1 MLQCTGKTVF
11 SDKSRIIW
19 VQLAKIKNNEK
30 IKASISKELRDWA
43 EFFSDPNAIES
54 THCFAGFFVFL

>member
-1 MLQCTGKTVF
+1 MKIMLQCTSNTVF

-30 IKASISKELRDWA
+30 IQASISKELRNWA
-43 EFFSDPNAIES
+43 ALRSR
-54 THCFAGFFVFL
+54 T

>member
-1 MLQCTGKTVF
+1 MIQFACKTVF

-30 IKASISKELRDWA
+30 IKASISKELRNWA
-43 EFFSDPNAIES
+43 ALRSR
-54 THCFAGFFVFL
+54 T